1 MYIDTFFPDGVY
13 HALLPRQT
21 YASCWGGVG
30 QGECRGSSNCK
41 GLVYTNQCT
50 DNKGDECCLQRRCTV
65 PEGTGYCR
73 DTNNQ
78 TCDGGTYFAGSAPS
92 WPCPGI
98 SSIQCCVTY
107 DNMNNGTSTTSST
120 STSSTSPTSTS
131 NSTSTTTTP
140 STSSPTTS
148 ATAPAAQ
155 SKQGLSGSQIG
166 GIVGGVVGAVFL
178 LGVIALFLFFRRRKK
193 DGDVVQEVPDVQ
205 GPVSGADKPVVE
217 EDGGKDVPMLEGSM
231 RQEMDAQGAAALHEM
246 EGATSVGGLVGVRGE
261 KGAGT
266 VSELEGQRTVVAE
279 LDGGSVVRGSGG

>member
-1 MYIDTFFPDGVY
+1 MT
-13 HALLPRQT
+13 
-21 YASCWGGVG
+21 
-30 QGECRGSSNCK
+30 
-41 GLVYTNQCT
+41 
-50 DNKGDECCLQRRCTV
+50 
-65 PEGTGYCR
+65 
-73 DTNNQ
+73 
-78 TCDGGTYFAGSAPS
+78 
-92 WPCPGI
+92 
-98 SSIQCCVTY
+98 
-107 DNMNNGTSTTSST
+107 NGTSTTSST

-131 NSTSTTTTP
+131 NSTSTTTTTP

-148 ATAPAAQ
+148 ATAPTAQ

-193 DGDVVQEVPDVQ
+193 DEDVVQEVPDVQ

-217 EDGGKDVPMLEGSM
+217 EDGGKEVPMLEGSM

-246 EGATSVGGLVGVRGE
+246 EGATSTGGLVRVGGE